1 MTRRTT
7 VEIDEDLLLRAKRA
21 LGESTTRATIE
32 TALRRAADEAEFE
45 FNERAERQRQF
56 FESLDDFLD
65 LDVLASDDMWR

>member
-32 TALRRAADEAEFE
+32 SALRRVADEAESE
-45 FNERAERQRQF
+45 FSERAERQRQI
-56 FESLDDFLD
+56 FETLDSNLD